1 MEENQLSQMT
11 SWHLS
16 TRFESPLCLGPPPCG
31 TQQDSESSPGVQP
44 ACEALLRRRL
54 RSPAQRQLRQQGDK
68 DRRSPG
74 NLHRRLPGSSPQYRK
89 PSMTNTFNN
98 DPAPRK
104 NHRGMISLVEAHFYA
119 SDTKLQTCCKIKYH
133 GFIQFYQVTKHKEK
147 KNGSLFTQ
155 EECGGVAVT
164 VAVCLLIGL
173 QKNGN

>member
-44 ACEALLRRRL
+44 AREALLRRRL
-54 RSPAQRQLRQQGDK
+54 RSPAQH
-68 DRRSPG
+68 RSG
-74 NLHRRLPGSSPQYRK
+74 GVTKIDGLHRRLPGSSPQYRK

-104 NHRGMISLVEAHFYA
+104 NHRRMISLVEAHFYA
-119 SDTKLQTCCKIKYH
+119 RDTKLQTCCKIKYH

-147 KNGSLFTQ
+147 KKALYSHRKSVG
-155 EECGGVAVT
+155 AWR
-164 VAVCLLIGL
+164 
-173 QKNGN
+173 

>member
-31 TQQDSESSPGVQP
+31 TRQDSESSPGVQP
-44 ACEALLRRRL
+44 AREALLRRRL

-147 KNGSLFTQ
+147 KKALYSHRKSVG
-155 EECGGVAVT
+155 AWR
-164 VAVCLLIGL
+164 
-173 QKNGN
+173 